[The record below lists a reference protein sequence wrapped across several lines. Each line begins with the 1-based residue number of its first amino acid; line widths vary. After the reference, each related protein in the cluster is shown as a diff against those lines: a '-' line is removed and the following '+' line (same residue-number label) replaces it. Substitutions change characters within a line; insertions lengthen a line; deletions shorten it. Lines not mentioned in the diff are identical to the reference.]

1 MDDLALAERGQ
12 DMNSPSPLH
21 TSKLKSALLATG
33 TTLAF
38 ATPSVFAITGVEITG
53 TNTDYGAYVFMAG
66 TGGITKEQLCGGPS
80 AGSGDAVASSVGAL
94 NQRLAPRLGS
104 STAASLQ
111 GLSRDEVMTNLG
123 QVCTDPEDS
132 TTAPFKLIYAACRMT
147 MDSDSQLL
155 DVVLPPD
162 GTAGSLNVVDFANR
176 EVMHVSMQRVATP
189 AESALAGSWGSAVDI
204 DSGVDAGSIAGHDTR
219 KFNFEY
225 SGGMGGGEGSPMAGL
240 AKVKNTGSV
249 WIADDVD
256 GIATVQDFYQ
266 NMSQEIDPA
275 AAQQGFV
282 AGLVNNLVSMLQNGV
297 PLRMQQTVETSV
309 MNMAPTTTRSH
320 MEVYRT
326 QEIDLPSDW
335 CAKKFVP
342 EGFTVRDLDQELSGA
357 MSGGGEGEGASMAD
371 LQNMMNE
378 AMKNMSPE
386 ELEMMKS
393 MGAGAMQ
400 QMMGGQGTQPAPTDK
415 NE

>member
-1 MDDLALAERGQ
+1 
-12 DMNSPSPLH
+12 
-21 TSKLKSALLATG
+21 
-33 TTLAF
+33 
-38 ATPSVFAITGVEITG
+38 
-53 TNTDYGAYVFMAG
+53 
-66 TGGITKEQLCGGPS
+66 
-80 AGSGDAVASSVGAL
+80 
-94 NQRLAPRLGS
+94 
-104 STAASLQ
+104 
-111 GLSRDEVMTNLG
+111 
-123 QVCTDPEDS
+123 
-132 TTAPFKLIYAACRMT
+132 
-147 MDSDSQLL
+147 
-155 DVVLPPD
+155 
-162 GTAGSLNVVDFANR
+162 
-176 EVMHVSMQRVATP
+176 
-189 AESALAGSWGSAVDI
+189 
-204 DSGVDAGSIAGHDTR
+204 
-219 KFNFEY
+219 
-225 SGGMGGGEGSPMAGL
+225 
-240 AKVKNTGSV
+240 
-249 WIADDVD
+249 
-256 GIATVQDFYQ
+256 
-266 NMSQEIDPA
+266 
-275 AAQQGFV
+275 
-282 AGLVNNLVSMLQNGV
+282 
-297 PLRMQQTVETSV
+297 V